1 MKVQIRYL
9 GDPILRKKAVEVKV
23 FDNRLQELIDL
34 MYEYMYKYDGVGLAA
49 PQVGLNERFFVVDDG
64 QTKRTVIN
72 PQILEHLGEDVEYE
86 EGCLSIPKLYAAV
99 MRPEGIKVKYQD
111 VLGNAVEEEL
121 HEYTARIFQHEFD
134 HLEGVLFIDKL
145 TVVQRAKIKS
155 ELSQIIKET
164 KKSLK
169 QLSEE

>member
-9 GDPILRKKAVEVKV
+9 GDPILRKKAVEVKA
-23 FDNRLQELIDL
+23 FDNKLQELIDL

-86 EGCLSIPKLYAAV
+86 EGCLSIPKIYATV
-99 MRPEGIKVKYQD
+99 MRPEEIKVKYQD
-111 VLGNAVEEEL
+111 VLGNTVEEEL